1 MLSKAIVGVFVLVL
15 AFALA
20 FAGCAKQTEGPGLG
34 VGSAAGAGAG
44 GSQQAGG
51 GGGAGSGSST
61 GGGSSDGA
69 SAAPDGDKP
78 AAAGSDAVIGKLF
91 EEQQSNV
98 QVRGSGT
105 VTRLLD
111 DDNTGDRHQRF
122 ILELASGQTLL
133 VAHNIDVAPRLDGL
147 AVGDTVEFYGV
158 YEYSDKGGTIH
169 WTHRD
174 PDGRHIAGWLK
185 WDGQTFQ

>member
-1 MLSKAIVGVFVLVL
+1 MPHRVLVGVLVLVL
-15 AFALA
+15 AFAFV

-34 VGSAAGAGAG
+34 VGSAAGAG

-51 GGGAGSGSST
+51 GSGAGSG
-61 GGGSSDGA
+61 GA
-69 SAAPDGDKP
+69 AVAAPDGDKP

-111 DDNTGDRHQRF
+111 DDNTGNRHQRF

-133 VAHNIDVAPRLDGL
+133 VAHNIDIAPRLDGL
-147 AVGDTVEFYGV
+147 AVGDTVEFYGEYV
-158 YEYSDKGGTIH
+158 YSDKGGTIH

-174 PDGRHIAGWLK
+174 PGGRHIAGWLK